1 MCCEQP
7 HSFVPQP
14 SAQGMSVHRTG
25 NPAALFPT
33 PQFTGN
39 LRRQRRRSQQQCR
52 CRSLPR
58 GFDQRT
64 EQFIGQRI
72 EPAAHCQHAGIDHA
86 RIGRINP
93 YSPSGHARSQFQR
106 KQQQRQFGTSIGGKT
121 PKAVRIGL
129 QQFLTDPADTVCTRH
144 RIDNPAP
151 LVHQRQQAERQRSCT
166 HIIDRK
172 IFFQPVFRQP
182 EAPVHHPGIIQQYR
196 DLHLLRTQPPGKTTY
211 RVQRGQIQRVKD
223 HAAVARCAPSPPVA
237 QVGPSP
243 GSCRPSRP
251 DTPPSP
257 TARSVRRRSRPMP
270 PLPRPN
276 LSLRNPAVRPA
287 RRTCSRN
294 LSCYT
299 PQHHSLPDSP
309 VYSPVCRPVP
319 RQRP

>member
-58 GFDQRT
+58 VLTNGRNSLSANGSNQRPIVSMPVST
-64 EQFIGQRI
+64 TPG
-72 EPAAHCQHAGIDHA
+72 
-86 RIGRINP
+86 IGRINP

-129 QQFLTDPADTVCTRH
+129 QQILTDPADTVCTRH

-196 DLHLLRTQPPGKTTY
+196 DLHLLRT
-211 RVQRGQIQRVKD
+211 
-223 HAAVARCAPSPPVA
+223 A
-237 QVGPSP
+237 
-243 GSCRPSRP
+243 
-251 DTPPSP
+251 
-257 TARSVRRRSRPMP
+257 TAR
-270 PLPRPN
+270 
-276 LSLRNPAVRPA
+276 
-287 RRTCSRN
+287 
-294 LSCYT
+294 
-299 PQHHSLPDSP
+299 
-309 VYSPVCRPVP
+309 
-319 RQRP
+319 

>member
-7 HSFVPQP
+7 HCFVPQP

-25 NPAALFPT
+25 NPAALFPS

-52 CRSLPR
+52 CRSLLR

-129 QQFLTDPADTVCTRH
+129 QQLLTDPADTVCTRH

-182 EAPVHHPGIIQQYR
+182 EAPFITPALFSSTATCIFSERNRPVKR
-196 DLHLLRTQPPGKTTY
+196 RTE
-211 RVQRGQIQRVKD
+211 
-223 HAAVARCAPSPPVA
+223 S
-237 QVGPSP
+237 SE
-243 GSCRPSRP
+243 
-251 DTPPSP
+251 
-257 TARSVRRRSRPMP
+257 ARS
-270 PLPRPN
+270 N
-276 LSLRNPAVRPA
+276 G
-287 RRTCSRN
+287 
-294 LSCYT
+294 
-299 PQHHSLPDSP
+299 
-309 VYSPVCRPVP
+309 
-319 RQRP
+319 